1 MADKKIANLTEITFD
16 NLTNSDVF
24 VIVDGSDTTMAS
36 SGTTKKITKQNLLPE
51 ISIDIRFQG
60 DSDTQIDITI
70 NGETQ
75 RIPNS
80 NSSITTFPGVI
91 TSTSPISVFVDCV
104 SSDGQID
111 GAGDQSITGGT
122 TDFSTIA
129 NSNSGTLNV
138 TWDGTSSE
146 ILVDFI
152 ASN

>member
-1 MADKKIANLTEITFD
+1 MADRKIENLTEITFD

-60 DSDTQIDITI
+60 DSDTAIDITI

-80 NSSITTFPGVI
+80 NSGITTFPGVI

>member
-36 SGTTKKITKQNLLPE
+36 SGTAKKITKQNLLPE

-60 DSDTQIDITI
+60 DSETQIDITI

-80 NSSITTFPGVI
+80 TSSIITFPGVI

-104 SSDGQID
+104 NPDGQID

-146 ILVDFI
+146 ILIDFA

>member
-1 MADKKIANLTEITFD
+1 MADKKISELTEITFD
-16 NLTNSDVF
+16 NLTNSDLF
-24 VIVDGSDTTMAS
+24 VIVNGSDTTMAS

-138 TWDGTSSE
+138 TWDGISSE
-146 ILVDFI
+146 ILIDFV

>member
-111 GAGDQSITGGT
+111 AAGDQSITGGT

-138 TWDGTSSE
+138 TWDGISSE
-146 ILVDFI
+146 ILIDFV

>member
-1 MADKKIANLTEITFD
+1 MADKKISELDEIQP
-16 NLTNSDVF
+16 SDLNGNDFF
-24 VIVDGSDTTMAS
+24 VIVDISDTTMAS
-36 SGTTKKITKQNLLPE
+36 SGTTKKITKQNLLSE

-146 ILVDFI
+146 ILIDFV

>member
-1 MADKKIANLTEITFD
+1 MADRKIENLTEITFD

-60 DSDTQIDITI
+60 DSDTAIDITI

-80 NSSITTFPGVI
+80 NSGITTFPGVI

-146 ILVDFI
+146 ILIDFV

>member
-80 NSSITTFPGVI
+80 NSGITTFPGVI

-138 TWDGTSSE
+138 TWDGISSE
-146 ILVDFI
+146 ILIDFV

>member
-1 MADKKIANLTEITFD
+1 MADKKISELTEITFN
-16 NLTNSDVF
+16 NLTNSDLF
-24 VIVDGSDTTMAS
+24 VIVNGSDTTMAS

-138 TWDGTSSE
+138 TWDGISSE
-146 ILVDFI
+146 ILIDFV

>member
-1 MADKKIANLTEITFD
+1 MADKKISELDEIQP
-16 NLTNSDVF
+16 SDLNGNDFF
-24 VIVDGSDTTMAS
+24 VIVDISDTTMAS
-36 SGTTKKITKQNLLPE
+36 SGTTKKITKQNLLSE

-80 NSSITTFPGVI
+80 NSSITAFPGVI

-146 ILVDFI
+146 ILIDFV

>member
-60 DSDTQIDITI
+60 DSDTAIDITI

-104 SSDGQID
+104 SPDGQID

-146 ILVDFI
+146 ILIDFV

>member
-60 DSDTQIDITI
+60 DSDTAIDITI

-138 TWDGTSSE
+138 TWDGISSE
-146 ILVDFI
+146 ILIDFV